1 MLKRTLLGHL
11 PLHCGTV
18 TVLTSLLLMP
28 HVALGFERAQHRQY
42 CGVCELI
49 AQSLLH
55 VADDGRSVVPEHLHD
70 VRFAVC
76 SADLHRALT
85 PRSLVYNA
93 KYKISATCAGWI
105 LVTHYGSTRTAS
117 KSRHSAVGNLA
128 G

>member
-42 CGVCELI
+42 RGVGELI

-76 SADLHRALT
+76 KGDLHCT
-85 PRSLVYNA
+85 PTTRSIVYNA
-93 KYKISATCAGWI
+93 KYKISAPSSRVAGGKI
-105 LVTHYGSTRTAS
+105 TRV
-117 KSRHSAVGNLA
+117 RVL
-128 G
+128 